1 MIDSLDG
8 MLNDE
13 ILKTGLMDTEGGL
26 KKDRAFIPDFLWD
39 YYKQKIKV
47 FLSEMLEEFVS
58 TFQSD
63 HETEWVT
70 YVKA

>member
-1 MIDSLDG
+1 
-8 MLNDE
+8 
-13 ILKTGLMDTEGGL
+13 MDTEGGL